1 MEQSRDKTI
10 TAAGMVVGVAL
21 VSTLIEGVITVMRFC
36 AKVDVIALL
45 VSHHLS
51 VSVARSKPQPT
62 ISLQ

>member
-21 VSTLIEGVITVMRFC
+21 VSMLIEGVITLMRFC
-36 AKVDVIALL
+36 AKVGVNALL

-51 VSVARSKPQPT
+51 M
-62 ISLQ
+62 